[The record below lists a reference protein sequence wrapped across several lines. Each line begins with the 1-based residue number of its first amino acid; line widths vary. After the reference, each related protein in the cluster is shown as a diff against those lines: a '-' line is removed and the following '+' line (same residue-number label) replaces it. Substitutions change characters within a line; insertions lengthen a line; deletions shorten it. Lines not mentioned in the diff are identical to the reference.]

1 MTSSA
6 ILNAIQLAVAPVF
19 MLTAIAAM
27 IGTVATRLARIIDRA
42 RVLEERLQLGT
53 LVNTDAAYW
62 ELNRL
67 KLRGRIC
74 NWSVGFL
81 GLCGMMIAATVM
93 VLFLGETVSKRSEL
107 IVPWTF
113 LGALGLFVV
122 ALLLFLLETFLA
134 THTLRFGK
142 NPGKIKT
149 L

>member
-6 ILNAIQLAVAPVF
+6 VLNAIQLAVAPVF

-42 RVLEERLQLGT
+42 RVLEERLDAGMSID
-53 LVNTDAAYW
+53 TDAVYW

-74 NWSVGFL
+74 NWSVGL
-81 GLCGMMIAATVM
+81 LAICGMLIAATVM
-93 VLFLGETVSKRSEL
+93 VLFLGETIFVRVEQL
-107 IVPWTF
+107 VPWTF
-113 LGALGLFVV
+113 LGALGIFVI
-122 ALLLFLLETFLA
+122 ALVFFLLETFLA

-142 NPGKIKT
+142 HPARK
-149 L
+149 